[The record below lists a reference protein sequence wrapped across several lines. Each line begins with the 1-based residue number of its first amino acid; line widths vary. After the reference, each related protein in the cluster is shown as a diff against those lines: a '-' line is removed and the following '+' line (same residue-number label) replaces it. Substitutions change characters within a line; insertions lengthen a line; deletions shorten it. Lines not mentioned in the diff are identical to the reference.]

1 MTQPL
6 AKPRPPQRLAL
17 ITPEGLAVYENGKVI
32 AALRTDYQWSP
43 EDVEAARTDDYLP
56 EKAQ

>member
-6 AKPRPPQRLAL
+6 TNPRPPQRLAL

-32 AALRTDYQWSP
+32 ASLRTDYQWSP
-43 EDVEAARTDDYLP
+43 EDVEAARTDDYPP